1 MRYAL
6 ETMLEL
12 TVAAIVVAAIYTLA
26 IAIGG

>member
-12 TVAAIVVAAIYTLA
+12 TVAAVVVAAIYTLA